1 MGSRLAVLG
10 TKLMDL
16 YTGTLP
22 PAEIGRLV
30 LDRLAAEGRLAAGP
44 YAAWLE
50 GQGGYAVVELSADG
64 SRWVLRHSAD
74 PARYVH
80 LHPGRWSPHTVRV
93 RANVL
98 KTAFLA
104 LVHAGLSGGDPM
116 GRAVINAVRREFL
129 GLPPVGA
136 DPEEEVGLGAVLALL
151 RE

>member
-16 YTGTLP
+16 YTGSLSP
-22 PAEIGRLV
+22 GEIARLV
-30 LDRLAAEGRLAAGP
+30 LDCLAAEGPLAAD
-44 YAAWLE
+44 ADAVWLE
-50 GQGGYAVVELSADG
+50 SQGGYAVVELPADG
-64 SRWVLRHSAD
+64 SRWVLRHSDD

-104 LVHAGLSGGDPM
+104 LVHAGLHGGDPM
-116 GRAVINAVRREFL
+116 DRAAINAVRREFL
-129 GLPPVGA
+129 DLPPLGA
-136 DPEEEVGLGAVLALL
+136 DPEEEVGLGS
-151 RE
+151 